1 MEDKTIV
8 FKRPVL
14 RDLSQLLPILF
25 KNRIVG
31 MSPLRLP
38 WGSISWDSQ
47 GYSITIKGGQIPSP
61 KDNLSDPVKLSEGP
75 FKTKI

>member
-14 RDLSQLLPILF
+14 ENLCLLLPMLF
-25 KNRIVG
+25 KNSIVTK
-31 MSPLRLP
+31 SPIKLP

-61 KDNLSDPVKLSEGP
+61 IKEDLPLPAKLSGGL
-75 FKTKI
+75 FRD

>member
-14 RDLSQLLPILF
+14 GDLCQLLPMLF
-25 KNRIVG
+25 KNSI
-31 MSPLRLP
+31 MNTSPLKLP
-38 WGSISWDSQ
+38 WGSISWGSQ

-61 KDNLSDPVKLSEGP
+61 KGNLPDPVKLSEGL